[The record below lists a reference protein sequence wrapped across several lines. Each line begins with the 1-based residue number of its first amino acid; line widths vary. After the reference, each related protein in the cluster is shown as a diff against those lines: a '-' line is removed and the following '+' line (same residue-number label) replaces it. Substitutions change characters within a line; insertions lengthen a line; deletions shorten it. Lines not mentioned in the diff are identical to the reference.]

1 MAVGVAKAQITFRLD
16 SCRLT
21 LDYRKVPF
29 GAWGELKSATTFTQ
43 STLLKALGDSDVEA
57 VVAVIWL
64 ERKQRERK
72 LRYADVYRELEQADD
87 DVDFEIVKLVIDGRV
102 IIADDEGDEGA
113 GGTDEEDPTAG
124 S

>member
-1 MAVGVAKAQITFRLD
+1 MAVGVAKARLAFTLD
-16 SCRLT
+16 ARRLT

-29 GAWGELKSATTFTQ
+29 SAWSELKRATGFTQ
-43 STLLKALGDSDVEA
+43 STLVHALGEADLDA

-72 LRYADVYRELEQADD
+72 LRYADVYREMEQADD

-102 IIADDEGDEGA
+102 IIDDESDDDES
-113 GGTDEEDPTAG
+113 DDDEDPTAG
-124 S
+124 G